1 VRRSLHEEKIRNYIL
16 ISKTDFVKKYHQ
28 MEIRL
33 KRKIAV
39 IAVLSMT
46 SSLSHA
52 QSSVT
57 LYGIVD
63 EGFNYQSNAGGHALY
78 NLSSGVLQGSR
89 WGLKGAEDIG
99 GGNRALFVLENGFDI
114 NSGALGQGGR
124 MFGRQAYVGLASD
137 RYGTLML
144 GRQYDSVVTSI
155 GSFAVGDQWGGYITA
170 HPGDLDNFNNTARTN
185 NAVKYMSNTYGTGNQ
200 VWSLGANYSRG
211 PLNLAAA
218 YLSARTPNVG
228 FFGNS
233 AAAAV
238 TLASVSLASPVTT
251 GFISA
256 HNYSVA
262 AAAGSY
268 VIGSATAGVTY
279 SNTRFSNL
287 GDLSAGANPHGY
299 SGTASFNNVE
309 LNAQY
314 QFTPAFLVGA
324 AYDYTNGGSVASK
337 NGEKP
342 DARYHQVSAGA
353 DYFLSKR
360 TDVYCVGVYQKA
372 SGIDSRD
379 VAAVASV
386 NNLTPSSSNH
396 VAVVRVG
403 IRHKF

>member
-1 VRRSLHEEKIRNYIL
+1 
-16 ISKTDFVKKYHQ
+16 
-28 MEIRL
+28 M
-33 KRKIAV
+33 KRKTVGIA
-39 IAVLSMT
+39 ALTFM

-78 NLSSGVLQGSR
+78 NLSSGVIQGSR
-89 WGLKGAEDIG
+89 WGLKGSEDLG
-99 GGNRALFVLENGFDI
+99 GGARALFVLENGFDI

-124 MFGRQAYVGLASD
+124 MFGRQAYVGLSTD

-155 GSFAVGDQWGGYITA
+155 GLFAVGDQWGGYITA
-170 HPGDLDNFNNTARTN
+170 HPGDLDNFNNTVRTN
-185 NAVKYMSNTYGTGNQ
+185 NAIKYVSNTYGGASFSGMYSLGGQAGSLTGNQ
-200 VWSLGANYSRG
+200 VWSLGANYARG
-211 PLNLAAA
+211 PLSLAAA

-233 AAAAV
+233 SAAAV
-238 TLASVSLASPVTT
+238 TPASVSITSPVTT
-251 GFISA
+251 GFTSA
-256 HNYSVA
+256 HGYSVA

-268 VIGSATAGVTY
+268 AIGPATVGVTY
-279 SNTRFSNL
+279 SNTRFSGL
-287 GDLSAGANPHGY
+287 GDLSAGANPNGY
-299 SGTASFNNVE
+299 SGTAVFNNVE

-314 QFTPAFLVGA
+314 QLTPAFLVGA

-342 DARYHQVSAGA
+342 DARYHQVSVGA

-360 TDVYCVGVYQKA
+360 TDVYFIGVYQKA

-379 VAAVASV
+379 VPAVASLS
-386 NNLTPSSSNH
+386 NLTPSNSNH
-396 VAVVRVG
+396 VAVARVG

>member
-1 VRRSLHEEKIRNYIL
+1 
-16 ISKTDFVKKYHQ
+16 
-28 MEIRL
+28 M
-33 KRKIAV
+33 KRKTVGIA
-39 IAVLSMT
+39 ALTFM

-78 NLSSGVLQGSR
+78 NLSSGVIQGSR
-89 WGLKGAEDIG
+89 WGLKGSEDLG
-99 GGNRALFVLENGFDI
+99 GEARALFVLENGFDI

-124 MFGRQAYVGLASD
+124 MFGRQAYVGLSTD

-155 GSFAVGDQWGGYITA
+155 GLFAVGDQWGGYITA
-170 HPGDLDNFNNTARTN
+170 HPGDLDNFNNTVRTN
-185 NAVKYMSNTYGTGNQ
+185 NAIKYVSNTYGGASFSGMYSLGGQAGSLTGNQ
-200 VWSLGANYSRG
+200 VWSLGANYARG
-211 PLNLAAA
+211 PLSLAAA
-218 YLSARTPNVG
+218 YLSAHTPNVG

-233 AAAAV
+233 SAVAV
-238 TLASVSLASPVTT
+238 TPASVSITSPVTT
-251 GFISA
+251 GFTSA
-256 HNYSVA
+256 HGYSVA

-268 VIGSATAGVTY
+268 AIGPATVGVTY
-279 SNTRFSNL
+279 SNTRFSGL
-287 GDLSAGANPHGY
+287 GDLSAGANPNGY
-299 SGTASFNNVE
+299 SGTAVFNNVE

-314 QFTPAFLVGA
+314 QLTPAFLVGA

-342 DARYHQVSAGA
+342 DARYHQVSVDGL
-353 DYFLSKR
+353 FLSKR
-360 TDVYCVGVYQKA
+360 TDVYFIGVYQKA

-379 VAAVASV
+379 VSAVASLS
-386 NNLTPSSSNH
+386 NLTPSNSNH
-396 VAVVRVG
+396 VAVARVG